1 MKDKD
6 KKEKYDEKE
15 TDKKLQE
22 KKYKKK
28 SDMDKLDISPED
40 INQLLDELKE
50 KYNIKDDNIKIV
62 RIQKKSSPKM
72 IILGTI
78 LSFLFDWVVIISLNG
93 YLNYAEFN
101 FLRLTLFSLLFSTI
115 ELILKQ
121 LMMKYFSKIIFTSF
135 GLVVIPITII
145 SMMIAWIAIGVNPG
159 KNDILI
165 LFFILFIVIRGLLK
179 MMLMRKEINSN
190 YKGGKK

>member
-50 KYNIKDDNIKIV
+50 KYNIKDDNIKVV